1 MPIKYNVVARK
12 NLLKK
17 DESEKFYA
25 IAKADGEVNF
35 KTISKEIAE
44 ISTVSDTDVLAVLN
58 DLTKILVKHLSDGKI
73 VRLGDFG
80 SFRITISSNSA
91 EKLDKF
97 NSSLIRNNKIQ
108 FLAGADLKNM
118 QKVLKYEKYKK

>member
-80 SFRITISSNSA
+80 SFRITISSNGA